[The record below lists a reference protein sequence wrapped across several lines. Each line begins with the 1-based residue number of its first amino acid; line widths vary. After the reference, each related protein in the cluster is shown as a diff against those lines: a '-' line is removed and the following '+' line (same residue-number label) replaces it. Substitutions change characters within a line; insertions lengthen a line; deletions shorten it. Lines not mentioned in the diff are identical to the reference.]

1 MNWRPHFTIGAFAG
15 AILALILQY
24 DIFVI
29 FLAGIIGGI
38 SALAP
43 DIDHDSSKIR
53 KTADITVP
61 IFGVFFALSASCYA
75 DITCIIGDWK
85 SIVISALAI
94 TGLYTIVITYLK
106 PKHRGITHTV
116 LFALIYFCLLYT
128 VANFSFALFGFA
140 GYASHLLADK
150 HVRLI

>member
-15 AILALILQY
+15 ALMALILQF

-29 FLAGIIGGI
+29 FLAAVIGGI

-53 KTADITVP
+53 KAADITVP
-61 IFGVFFALSASCYA
+61 IFGFFFSLSSSCYA
-75 DITCIIGDWK
+75 DTVCIMGNWR

-106 PKHRGITHTV
+106 PKHRGMTHTI
-116 LFALIYFCLLYT
+116 LFALIYFFLLYT
-128 VANFSFALFGFA
+128 ISNTEFALFGFA
-140 GYASHLLADK
+140 GYASHLVADK
-150 HVRLI
+150 HIRLF

>member
-15 AILALILQY
+15 AIVALILEF

-29 FLAGIIGGI
+29 FLAGIIGGL

-53 KTADITVP
+53 KAADITVP
-61 IFGVFFALSASCYA
+61 IFGFFFSLSSSCYA
-75 DITCIIGDWK
+75 NVDCIMGSWRT
-85 SIVISALAI
+85 IVISALAI

-106 PKHRGITHTV
+106 PKHRGITHTI
-116 LFALIYFCLLYT
+116 LFALVFFALLYT
-128 VANFSFALFGFA
+128 VSNFAFALFGLA
-140 GYASHLLADK
+140 GYVSHLVADK
-150 HVRLI
+150 HIRLF

>member
-15 AILALILQY
+15 AIAALILQS

-53 KTADITVP
+53 KAADITVP
-61 IFGVFFALSASCYA
+61 IFGVFFSLSSTCYA
-75 DITCIIGDWK
+75 DVACIVSDWRT
-85 SIVISALAI
+85 IIISALAI

-106 PKHRGITHTV
+106 PRHRGITHTV
-116 LFALIYFCLLYT
+116 LFALVYFGLLYT
-128 VANFSFALFGFA
+128 VSNFSFALFGLA
-140 GYASHLLADK
+140 GYASHLLADQHIK
-150 HVRLI
+150 LI